1 MASRTI
7 PIPRQR
13 DDGGRTEHGAPGMA
27 RPAWVKGGA
36 FALCAAALS
45 LLAVPVRGGAQ
56 PADEFFHGGAQSYIQ
71 GQKEKAKDQV
81 ITGLKQYPQD
91 AKLNAMAVLL
101 QKPEEKPPQQQPQ
114 NQQEKDQQDQ
124 KEQQKDQK
132 DQSQDQQKQS
142 ESKPQESKQDQS
154 QPQSQDKP
162 DKSKPNEDQ
171 KNGKPAEE
179 SEQNAGE
186 EAEAMPGQMTP
197 EQAQQLLDAQKS
209 QEKMLPAKPEAQAPP
224 QNRRLR
230 DW

>member
-1 MASRTI
+1 
-7 PIPRQR
+7 
-13 DDGGRTEHGAPGMA
+13 MA

-124 KEQQKDQK
+124 QQKEQKEPQKDQK
-132 DQSQDQQKQS
+132 DQSQEEQKQS

-154 QPQSQDKP
+154 QPQSQEKPDQGKP
-162 DKSKPNEDQ
+162 DKNEDQ
-171 KNGKPAEE
+171 KNGQPADK

-209 QEKMLPAKPEAQAPP
+209 QEKMWPPKPETKAPP